1 MSSDGTME
9 LTPRSYDELFALAMS
24 MPVFGAAPAEDG
36 AATAVSDAD
45 AKKLRDAQTFN
56 ERRCMEDLQLDV
68 LGKTEYQKV
77 KIFSR
82 FYRQTET
89 VTPSRMKY
97 EELLEVAGLPARDK
111 VMDSISG
118 DLPPGMYSMRDVRR
132 AISLLAGYR
141 KIDGDTELGAGVWNG
156 LDDLGNPNHS
166 VVVVGSNQA
175 ADWNGDKTLRRI
187 EHPLAR
193 GHLLNF
199 ETGSKM
205 WYDFD
210 NLSRL
215 LQKAKD
221 KNFRVQAM
229 NDCINLFRKWRWK
242 NEVSAPIILTGLV
255 FATWVQ
261 TLWEWRPQ
269 VSVIGPTSSG
279 KSMFCKA
286 VSGLF
291 GSLAETC
298 SDSTAAGIRQLIE
311 NSARVILFDEFDAED
326 KKQLEEQQKILK
338 MLRASGRGDAIF
350 RGTSNQKGKKFTL
363 RHIVWVLGIQIASPR
378 EADRNRYISTEL
390 LPPLAT
396 AKGRLVLP
404 PNSELGELGQR
415 ILASAIYCIH
425 DARRL
430 AASLK
435 DCRIPGVSDRVVES
449 YAVPAAML
457 AAIEGAGEEEAK
469 GLLQEMLKEIAK
481 EDHSGTSDEQTL
493 MADILGAQ
501 IQIGPDRFS
510 VAQLLETVL
519 KRQSKHEQAASAL
532 ESRGIKID
540 RFTVPGSKLFTGDPC
555 FLVAYPIIA
564 EHLIKNTKWGGQAID
579 QILKRLPT
587 AVHSRR
593 RVGGQRVQTVG
604 ISLDYL
610 KTEYLGFTEAD
621 MAASESSDEGF

>member
-1 MSSDGTME
+1 MFTE
-9 LTPRSYDELFALAMS
+9 LTPRSYDELFALAMT
-24 MPVFGAAPAEDG
+24 MPVYGVAEAGEGSGESAAA
-36 AATAVSDAD
+36 SDEL
-45 AKKLRDAQTFN
+45 KKLREAQIYN
-56 ERRCMEDLQLDV
+56 ELRCMEDLQLDV
-68 LGKTEYQKV
+68 LGKVEHQKV
-77 KIFSR
+77 KVFSR
-82 FYRQTET
+82 FHRQTET
-89 VTPSRMKY
+89 VTPSKMKY
-97 EELLEVAGLPARDK
+97 EELLEVAGIPAREK
-111 VMDSISG
+111 VVDTLSSDI
-118 DLPPGMYSMRDVRR
+118 PPGMYSMRDVRR
-132 AISLLAGYR
+132 AIATLGGYR

-156 LDDLGNPNHS
+156 LDDNGNPNNS
-166 VVVVGSNQA
+166 VVIVGSNQA

-199 ETGSKM
+199 ETGAKM

-210 NLSRL
+210 QLADL
-215 LQKAKD
+215 LQQAKD
-221 KNFRVQAM
+221 KNFRVRAM
-229 NDCINLFRKWRWK
+229 HDCINLFRRWRWK
-242 NEVSAPIILTGLV
+242 NEVSAPIVLTGLV

-291 GSLAETC
+291 GNLAETC

-326 KKQLEEQQKILK
+326 KRQLEEQQKIMK

-378 EADRNRYISTEL
+378 EADRNRYITAEL
-390 LPPLAT
+390 LPPLQDR
-396 AKGRLVLP
+396 KGTLILP
-404 PNSELGELGQR
+404 PASELAELGQR

-425 DARRL
+425 EAKRI
-430 AASLK
+430 AANLK
-435 DCRIPGVSDRVVES
+435 DCRVPGVSDRIVES

-457 AAIEGAGEEEAK
+457 AAIEEAGEEDARAM
-469 GLLQEMLKEIAK
+469 LQEMLSEIAK

-501 IQIGPDRFS
+501 IQIGAFRYS
-510 VAQLLETVL
+510 VAQLLEQVL
-519 KRQSKHEQAASAL
+519 KRQGKYDDAAAAL
-532 ESRGIKID
+532 ESRGLKID
-540 RFTVPGSKLFTGDPC
+540 RFTIPGSKSFTGEPC
-555 FLVAYPIIA
+555 FLIAHQIIA

-579 QILKRLPT
+579 QILKRLPS
-587 AVHSRR
+587 AVPSRR

-621 MAASESSDEGF
+621 MAASQASDEGF